1 MKIAIIGY
9 GKMGQIIEKIALSR
23 GHEISGKYN
32 AGDSLENINEADVA
46 IEFTVPEAAVGNIF
60 TCFEKNIPVV
70 VGTTGWYAQWGKVIH
85 EMERQNGG
93 LFTATNFSL
102 GVNIF
107 FHLNKKLAEIM
118 NGFDQYEVQM
128 NEVHHTHKLDHP
140 SGTAS
145 TLAQDIVAALDRK
158 TSFKGFLVNEEQSI
172 DKEILPIECLREE
185 NVVGYHETQYSSN
198 IDEIKI
204 CHNAFSRDGFALG
217 AVLAAEWMLGKQG
230 VYGMQDLLKLES

>member
-1 MKIAIIGY
+1 
-9 GKMGQIIEKIALSR
+9 
-23 GHEISGKYN
+23 
-32 AGDSLENINEADVA
+32 
-46 IEFTVPEAAVGNIF
+46 
-60 TCFEKNIPVV
+60 
-70 VGTTGWYAQWGKVIH
+70 
-85 EMERQNGG
+85 
-93 LFTATNFSL
+93 
-102 GVNIF
+102 
-107 FHLNKKLAEIM
+107 M

-128 NEVHHTHKLDHP
+128 NEVHHTQKLDHP

-158 TSFKGFLVNEEQSI
+158 TSFKGFLVNEEQLI
-172 DKEILPIECLREE
+172 EKEILPIECLREE

-204 CHNAFSRDGFALG
+204 SHNAFSRDGFALG